1 MNSLLIIDFDF
12 RYFWEWTD
20 FISYIECMAT
30 FTVFSGMFMYIFID
44 VPVFVE
50 TVGFLAIFIEALLGA
65 PQLLQNFK
73 NKSTAGMRYSIPDQ

>member
-1 MNSLLIIDFDF
+1 
-12 RYFWEWTD
+12 
-20 FISYIECMAT
+20 MAT
-30 FTVFSGMFMYIFID
+30 FTVFSGIFMYAFVD

-73 NKSTAGMRYSIPDQ
+73 NKSTAGMRYSIRNKFDESFDFKCITLAKRW